1 MWRQLSIRR
10 QQMNTLHF
18 PEPYEHRHPPVKD
31 VTRLLQRP
39 ESFSQKAAEWI
50 AMVVGSWRFLIIQSL
65 LLVVWFF
72 LNSVE
77 GIPQWDPYPFI
88 FMNLVLSLQ
97 AAYTASVVMISEN
110 RQNERDRLQA
120 RIDFEINQKAEEE
133 VRAILDH
140 LACQDQALRAIHAQI
155 MELQTKIAGRQKQV
169 IR

>member
-1 MWRQLSIRR
+1 
-10 QQMNTLHF
+10 MNSLHF
-18 PEPYEHRHPPVKD
+18 PEPYEHRHPPVRN
-31 VTRLLQRP
+31 VTELLQQP

-50 AMVVGSWRFLIIQSL
+50 AVVIGSWRFLIIQSL
-65 LLVVWFF
+65 LLTAWFF
-72 LNSVE
+72 LNSVS
-77 GIPQWDPYPFI
+77 GLSHWDPYPFI

-155 MELQTKIAGRQKQV
+155 MDLQTKIPSRQEPV
-169 IR
+169 IN